1 MYLNI
6 ESILIN
12 NDISIIRNKK
22 LSYMIKIRGLSEKF
36 DRLNKAGKD
45 TTNTYQRLADALEEF
60 LLFRRKGAKTKLRG
74 E

>member
-1 MYLNI
+1 MNARYP
-6 ESILIN
+6 
-12 NDISIIRNKK
+12 DFKK
-22 LSYMIKIRGLSEKF
+22 QETELYDKIRGLSDKF

-45 TTNTYQRLADALEEF
+45 TTNTYQRLGAALEEF